1 MSVKVSV
8 ILPVYNASDYLHQC
22 MDSIVGQTLKDIEII
37 LVDDGSPDN
46 CGKICDEY
54 AAKDTRI
61 KVIHKENGGLSSAR
75 NAGMEVAEG
84 EYIGFVD
91 SDDWI
96 ESDMYMTLW
105 QKAKDINADLVNCDY
120 FRNNDR
126 IKTNI
131 QKNIVYDKKCI
142 DELLT
147 TSNSNKVLWF
157 VWRNI
162 YRRKLIND
170 YKLDGI
176 DLDWEYPGSSAS
188 GIKSRPQDRENFT
201 LLITAPTSA
210 FTI

>member
-1 MSVKVSV
+1 MEGISGNRVPKVSIIV
-8 ILPVYNASDYLHQC
+8 PVYKVEKYLRKC
-22 MDSIVGQTLKDIEII
+22 IDSIINQTLKDIEII

-105 QKAKDINADLVNCDY
+105 QKAKDINADLVNSDY

-131 QKNIVYDKKCI
+131 QKNIVYDKKC
-142 DELLT
+142 
-147 TSNSNKVLWF
+147 
-157 VWRNI
+157 
-162 YRRKLIND
+162 
-170 YKLDGI
+170 
-176 DLDWEYPGSSAS
+176 
-188 GIKSRPQDRENFT
+188 
-201 LLITAPTSA
+201 
-210 FTI
+210 